1 LDRAA
6 KWFSKD
12 LTNFF
17 KDEGIL
23 TKVSTPYTAYQNR
36 IAEKANHL
44 VKERVR
50 VMLIKTQLPPKL
62 WPEIAKVAVHR
73 LNILPTSVNKDK
85 APPAQAMAH
94 ALGNT
99 NSIITYAN

>member
-1 LDRAA
+1 MDRAT

-23 TKVSTPYTAYQNR
+23 TKVSTLYTIYQNR
-36 IAEKANHL
+36 IVEKANYL

-50 VMLIKTQLPPKL
+50 VILIKT
-62 WPEIAKVAVHR
+62 
-73 LNILPTSVNKDK
+73 
-85 APPAQAMAH
+85 
-94 ALGNT
+94 
-99 NSIITYAN
+99 

>member
-1 LDRAA
+1 MDRAI

-12 LTNFF
+12 MTDFF

-23 TKVSTPYTAYQNR
+23 TKVSTLYTAYQNR

-50 VMLIKTQLPPKL
+50 VMLIKT
-62 WPEIAKVAVHR
+62 
-73 LNILPTSVNKDK
+73 
-85 APPAQAMAH
+85 
-94 ALGNT
+94 
-99 NSIITYAN
+99 